1 MVHFVKSEHNGSVR
15 QACKLVNIKPSVFYY
30 KAKKH
35 EDEPIREKL
44 TELAHLHGRW
54 GFWMMYHRL
63 RMLDFKDN
71 HKRVYR
77 IYTEMKLNLRR
88 KHKKRLPSRILHP
101 LVQPLYHNLTWSM
114 DFMHDGLFQGK
125 AFRAFNV
132 IDDFNREVLN
142 ITIDTSLTS
151 ERVKRELDRLI
162 EWRGKP
168 QFLRVDN
175 GPEFIAQALSD
186 WATEQKII
194 LTFIQKG
201 KPHQNGFIER
211 FNKTFREEVLDA
223 YAFDHLKQARML
235 ASAWMWIYNN
245 ERPHSSLLYMTP
257 VQFLLKYGKL
267 HHPMEGVEFPTFQQD
282 ANCSWESIVSNA
294 TN

>member
-1 MVHFVKSEHNGSVR
+1 MVG
-15 QACKLVNIKPSVFYY
+15 IKQSVFYY
-30 KAKKH
+30 KRK
-35 EDEPIREKL
+35 ERTDEPVRAKL
-44 TELAHLHGRW
+44 EELAALHGRW
-54 GFWMMYHRL
+54 GFWMMFYRL
-63 RMLDFKDN
+63 RMLEFKDN

-101 LVQPLYHNLTWSM
+101 LVQPLHHNLNWSM
-114 DFMHDGLFQGK
+114 DFMHDGLFEGRP
-125 AFRAFNV
+125 FRAFNV

-142 ITIDTSLTS
+142 ITIDISLTS
-151 ERVKRELDRLI
+151 KRVKLELERLI

-168 QFLRVDN
+168 ESIRVDN
-175 GPEFIAQALSD
+175 GPEFIAQPLAE
-186 WATEQKII
+186 WAEKNKIK

-201 KPHQNGFIER
+201 KPHQNGYIER
-211 FNKTFREEVLDA
+211 FNKTFRQEVLDA
-223 YAFDHLKQARML
+223 YAFDNLRQARRL

-245 ERPHSSLLYMTP
+245 ERPHGSLQYMTP

-267 HHPMEGVEFPTFQQD
+267 HHPMKGVEFTTFQQD
-282 ANCSWESIVSNA
+282 ASCTWESIVSNA

>member
-1 MVHFVKSEHNGSVR
+1 VQG
-15 QACKLVNIKPSVFYY
+15 
-30 KAKKH
+30 
-35 EDEPIREKL
+35 DEPIREQL
-44 TELAHLHGRW
+44 SALANLHGRW
-54 GFWMMYHRL
+54 GFWMMVHRR
-63 RMLDFKDN
+63 RMVEFKDN

-101 LVQPLYHNLTWSM
+101 LLQPLHHNLNWSM
-114 DFMHDGLFQGK
+114 DFMHDGLFEGK
-125 AFRAFNV
+125 TFRAFNV

-151 ERVKRELDRLI
+151 KRVKLELNRLI

-168 QFLRVDN
+168 ESIRVDN
-175 GPEFIAQALSD
+175 GPEFIAQPLAD
-186 WATEQKII
+186 WAEENSIT

-201 KPHQNGFIER
+201 KPHQNGYIER
-211 FNKTFREEVLDA
+211 FNKTFRQEVLDA
-223 YAFDHLKQARML
+223 YAFDNLRQARVL
-235 ASAWMWIYNN
+235 ARAWMWIYNN
-245 ERPHSSLLYMTP
+245 ERPHSSLRYMTP

-267 HHPMEGVEFPTFQQD
+267 HHPLEGVEFPTFQQD
-282 ANCSWESIVSNA
+282 ANCTWESIVSTA